1 AVAGK
6 AMDEIVDDFL
16 KNGPTPSE
24 VQRAQMQMV
33 GDKIK
38 ALESV
43 SGQSAELASG
53 ALYHDNP
60 GYVLTR
66 LHAVATATPEEI
78 RKAAAK
84 WLSRPALTIIINPG
98 PRPPYTEAAPA
109 KINPAADTPIP
120 PTPGTEDRNTPP
132 PVEALAKMTFPAI
145 ERTTLNNGIPVYFA
159 RRNAIPVVN
168 IDLDFDAGYA
178 ADSTDAIGTQGF
190 MLNMLREGTT
200 SRTATQ
206 FAKDSE
212 TYGASL
218 NTAGNMDRSDIG
230 LIAFTPNLEAS
241 LDLMADVALHPAF
254 TAADVERV
262 RSQRLTAIAAESK
275 EPQAPAAKALLQ
287 ALYGPGHPY
296 GRANSGLGEP
306 GVVKA
311 LSPTQLRI
319 DYTQWLRP
327 DNAKIFVVGD
337 TTLAA
342 IKPLLNARFGH
353 WHVDTSGAQIK
364 HIAAVPP
371 ATAHILLVD
380 HPGAPQS
387 FIIVGHVL
395 NLTGKDDLLNLR
407 TANEALGASFLSRI
421 NADLRETK
429 GWAYYSGAAIADRE
443 HQTFYEELAPVQADK
458 TGAAIGEILSQI
470 RGFVGTKPITAEETT
485 RFTTAYIR
493 ALPGEFERSSAV
505 MSALRNII
513 LLDRPDD
520 YYVSLPARFTAMTPA
535 TLEAAARA
543 NIHPDQLVIS
553 IAGDAKAVQPQVSN
567 LGLPVEIVK

>member
-1 AVAGK
+1 YGHTTIGSMADLDHASLEDVRAWFREHYGPNNAVLVLSGDIDLATARAKAERWFGSIKGAPAVIHPQAPIPTLPAPKLITLTDRVATTRVSRFWTVPGVTTADNVDLDLAASILGGLASSRFDNILVREKQVAVGDVASLETHEKLGFFEIHVDVKPGVDAAVAGK

-190 MLNMLREGTT
+190 ML
-200 SRTATQ
+200 
-206 FAKDSE
+206 
-212 TYGASL
+212 
-218 NTAGNMDRSDIG
+218 
-230 LIAFTPNLEAS
+230 
-241 LDLMADVALHPAF
+241 
-254 TAADVERV
+254 
-262 RSQRLTAIAAESK
+262 
-275 EPQAPAAKALLQ
+275 
-287 ALYGPGHPY
+287 
-296 GRANSGLGEP
+296 
-306 GVVKA
+306 
-311 LSPTQLRI
+311 
-319 DYTQWLRP
+319 
-327 DNAKIFVVGD
+327 
-337 TTLAA
+337 
-342 IKPLLNARFGH
+342 
-353 WHVDTSGAQIK
+353 
-364 HIAAVPP
+364 
-371 ATAHILLVD
+371 
-380 HPGAPQS
+380 
-387 FIIVGHVL
+387 
-395 NLTGKDDLLNLR
+395 
-407 TANEALGASFLSRI
+407 
-421 NADLRETK
+421 
-429 GWAYYSGAAIADRE
+429 
-443 HQTFYEELAPVQADK
+443 
-458 TGAAIGEILSQI
+458 
-470 RGFVGTKPITAEETT
+470 
-485 RFTTAYIR
+485 
-493 ALPGEFERSSAV
+493 
-505 MSALRNII
+505 
-513 LLDRPDD
+513 
-520 YYVSLPARFTAMTPA
+520 
-535 TLEAAARA
+535 
-543 NIHPDQLVIS
+543 
-553 IAGDAKAVQPQVSN
+553 
-567 LGLPVEIVK
+567 